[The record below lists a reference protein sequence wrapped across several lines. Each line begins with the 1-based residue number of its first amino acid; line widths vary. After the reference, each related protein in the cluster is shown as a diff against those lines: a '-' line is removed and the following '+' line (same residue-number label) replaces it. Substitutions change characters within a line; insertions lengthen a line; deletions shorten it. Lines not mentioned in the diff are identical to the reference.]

1 MELPWWLSNKEST
14 CQCGRLRFHPWVGKI
29 PEEGTGNPLQYSCL
43 GNPMDRGE
51 EPDGLWSMG
60 PQESDMTYQLNNSMY
75 VFIFLSCFDYSIIL
89 PLYLFIIENVITTE
103 SLAYFI
109 S

>member
-1 MELPWWLSNKEST
+1 MRKTQVRSLGREDTWRRNWQYFSTSEYFSILAWEIPWT
-14 CQCGRLRFHPWVGKI
+14 
-29 PEEGTGNPLQYSCL
+29 
-43 GNPMDRGE
+43 E

-60 PQESDMTYQLNNSMY
+60 PQESDMAYQLNNSMY